1 MHVFFLAKNKTLVQ
15 MLDLAQSQNG
25 IPGET
30 PNMSA
35 LIHHIH
41 DSIVGFSTR
50 RPFFPCSLLSA
61 SHVNTWP
68 RFNRFRL
75 NINVS
80 ANGPQLP
87 DTLTGSHANSGA
99 FAHVC
104 IQNSRETCHPDKN
117 NATKTNLLCL
127 QTNEPLLNSWIG
139 TPVIR
144 TRQATRRVTQIVQKR
159 AALRPI

>member
-1 MHVFFLAKNKTLVQ
+1 

-30 PNMSA
+30 PSMSVW
-35 LIHHIH
+35 IHHSH

-50 RPFFPCSLLSA
+50 RPFFPCSLLSV
-61 SHVNTWP
+61 SHVNTRP

-75 NINVS
+75 NINVN

-87 DTLTGSHANSGA
+87 DTLTGSHANSGV

-104 IQNSRETCHPDKN
+104 IQNSRETCHTDK
-117 NATKTNLLCL
+117 TMQQKQTWSFL

-144 TRQATRRVTQIVQKR
+144 TRQATRRVTQIVQKL
-159 AALRPI
+159 AALPPI